1 MINKKF
7 LVVLLLIGF
16 INHAQQRNVILI
28 IADDLGKDYC
38 AIYPDHGANVVNL
51 TNVNRLLPR
60 GVVFNNA
67 WSNPLCSPTRAGIL
81 SGRYSF
87 RTGVGDVVDGGNNKL
102 NINENIIPKVLNIYS
117 PNGISKACIGK
128 WHVTTAAPA
137 GYNYPTTMGFDHFE
151 GSLTGALGQ
160 PGQLVTGFN
169 NWTKITNGVSSTCTN
184 YATTENVN
192 NAISY
197 INNQP
202 STKPFFLYLAF
213 NAPHTPYHLPPAN
226 LISNTSLSGTQADI
240 TANPIPYFQAM
251 TEAMDK
257 EIGRFFDYLVATG
270 KWDST
275 DIIFIGDNGDDSLVA
290 QSNPSKGSIYQA
302 GVSVPMIIS
311 GPDVVN
317 PNRTNNS
324 LVHTTDLFAT
334 ILELFG
340 DTNWQNQIP
349 TTTVDSNSLLP
360 ILSNQATSIR
370 PWEFTEIFKLS
381 PTSGDG
387 KAMRNTDYKLMK
399 FDDGTEKFFN
409 LTNNPAETNNQNLL
423 LGTLT
428 STDSINYNYLCN
440 QMTTLVGGSSYC
452 NPLLSMDNSNL
463 ELNKNNVFPNPFH
476 FKINLKSYSGNE
488 NYELFSNLG
497 QLIFKGKYIENQD
510 FSALENG
517 IYFLKVIDKT
527 STTFKLVKE

>member
-1 MINKKF
+1 MIKKNLLF
-7 LVVLLLIGF
+7 LLIIIGYTNF
-16 INHAQQRNVILI
+16 AQQRNVILI

-197 INNQP
+197 INSQP

-213 NAPHTPYHLPPAN
+213 NAPHTPYHLPPTN
-226 LISNTSLSGTQADI
+226 LITNTSLSGSQADI
-240 TANPIPYFQAM
+240 TANPVPYFQAM

-257 EIGRFFDYLVATG
+257 EIGRFFDYLVDTG

-311 GPDVVN
+311 GPDIVN

-340 DTNWQNQIP
+340 DTNWQSQIP
-349 TTTVDSNSLLP
+349 TTTIDSHSLLP

-409 LTNNPAETNNQNLL
+409 LTNNPSETNNQNLL

-428 STDSINYNYLCN
+428 SSDNINYNYLCN
-440 QMTTLVGGSSYC
+440 QMTTLVGGTSYC
-452 NPLLSMDNSNL
+452 NPLLSIDNSNL
-463 ELNKNNVFPNPFH
+463 EVNKIKVVPNPFQS
-476 FKINLKSYSGNE
+476 KINLESNSGNE
-488 NYELFSNLG
+488 NYELYSNLG
-497 QLIFKGKYIENQD
+497 QLIFKGKTIENED
-510 FSALENG
+510 FSALVNG
-517 IYFLKVIDKT
+517 IYFLKVIDNT
-527 STTFKLVKE
+527 TTTFKLVKE